1 MGLDF
6 SVIKDLSLSDQEK
19 MDLKISSM
27 VRGAFYCQQCRSCVA
42 SCPKTVEIPALMR
55 AYMYAEGYGNLIQAE
70 LTVDELPEEYG
81 LHVCRDCATCSATCP
96 HGIDIHHRLVF
107 LMAMTSVGHGAA

>member
-96 HGIDIHHRLVF
+96 HGIDIHHRLGF